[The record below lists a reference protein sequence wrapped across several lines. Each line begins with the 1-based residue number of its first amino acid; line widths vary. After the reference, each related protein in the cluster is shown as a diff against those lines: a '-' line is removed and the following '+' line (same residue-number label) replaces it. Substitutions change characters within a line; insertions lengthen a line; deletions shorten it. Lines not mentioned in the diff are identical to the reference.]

1 MDFRSAH
8 TFEQRRIEAHRIAEK
23 FPGRVPVIVERSRN
37 TKTVPLIDKQKFLV
51 PGDLTLGQFIFVL
64 RTRMK
69 LSSDSALFCF
79 VGNTLP
85 TTGTLMKEL
94 YGKHREADGF
104 LYVSYCGENT
114 FGYAFSR
121 IMGANRHGDY
131 ATLFGSTS
139 VRTTFM
145 ESNVSGSPLYTE
157 PSCAMPILRSKTAL
171 V

>member
-1 MDFRSAH
+1 MDFRSTH
-8 TFEQRRIEAHRIAEK
+8 TFETRAQEAYRIAQK
-23 FPGRVPVIVERSRN
+23 FPGRVPVIVERSRS

-69 LSSDSALFCF
+69 MSSESALFCF
-79 VGNTLP
+79 IANTLP

-114 FGYAFSR
+114 FGS
-121 IMGANRHGDY
+121 H
-131 ATLFGSTS
+131 
-139 VRTTFM
+139 
-145 ESNVSGSPLYTE
+145 PLN
-157 PSCAMPILRSKTAL
+157 S
-171 V
+171 

>member
-8 TFEQRRIEAHRIAEK
+8 TFEHRQLEAHRIAEK

-79 VGNTLP
+79 IGNTLP

-94 YGKHREADGF
+94 YGRHRDDDGF

-114 FGYAFSR
+114 FGD
-121 IMGANRHGDY
+121 DY

-139 VRTTFM
+139 VRKRFIDA
-145 ESNVSGSPLYTE
+145 NVSGSPLYTD
-157 PSCAMPILRSKTAL
+157 PSCAMPMRTNRVAL